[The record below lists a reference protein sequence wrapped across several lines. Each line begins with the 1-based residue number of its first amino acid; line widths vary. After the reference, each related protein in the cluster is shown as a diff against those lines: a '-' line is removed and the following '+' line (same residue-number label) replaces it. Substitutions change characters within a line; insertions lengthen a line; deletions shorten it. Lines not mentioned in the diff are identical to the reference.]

1 MTGLLQQS
9 GHILLDLMVRE
20 TTEDYKETRSHS
32 HADVSEEKSHSL
44 IFISPLNTM
53 SIILVYN

>member
-9 GHILLDLMVRE
+9 GHILLDSMVWE

-32 HADVSEEKSHSL
+32 HADVSEAKAHSL
-44 IFISPLNTM
+44 IFIWVLYLSTVTLN
-53 SIILVYN
+53 